1 MARTKIEYKVGMARD
16 ETGAVDY
23 MLGFV
28 ETEAGVIELYAES
41 PMSDSDE
48 TCTYEAL
55 REEILE
61 QAAEEGIDGDS
72 LVFYYD

>member
-1 MARTKIEYKVGMARD
+1 MIGIEIEYKVGMARD

-28 ETEAGVIELYAES
+28 ETEDGVIELYAEA

-55 REEILE
+55 REEILQ
-61 QAAEEGIDGDS
+61 QAAEQGVDVDS
-72 LVFYYD
+72 LVFCYD